1 MSQVQAVSAGRSAGL
16 LSKAVERACWSESKG
31 VACPRPRAPPQ
42 VPEEPEAAPPR
53 LSTSASAPSF
63 GSVGRDEVPS
73 DALSELRRL
82 FAAECSL
89 GTPGPG
95 FGVSPPVRSGAA
107 NGLVHDS
114 LWRAE
119 APRACKASL
128 RALQERA
135 GPLRATCAGD
145 YRLLMASPDQ
155 GLLAGACCD
164 DEDGSDGPAPGSCGG
179 FSTGGISWM
188 DTEGGPGGFVAA
200 AAAGR
205 SLASSR
211 ASAPSPGWY
220 SGRPAH
226 SPSPDPD
233 RLLFSY

>member
-1 MSQVQAVSAGRSAGL
+1 M
-16 LSKAVERACWSESKG
+16 
-31 VACPRPRAPPQ
+31 
-42 VPEEPEAAPPR
+42 
-53 LSTSASAPSF
+53 
-63 GSVGRDEVPS
+63 PS

-89 GTPGPG
+89 GAPGPG

-155 GLLAGACCD
+155 GLLSGACRD
-164 DEDGSDGPAPGSCGG
+164 DEDGSDGTAAGSCGG

-188 DTEGGPGGFVAA
+188 DADGGAGGFAA

-211 ASAPSPGWY
+211 ASAPSPAAGWY
-220 SGRPAH
+220 GGRPAH

>member
-1 MSQVQAVSAGRSAGL
+1 
-16 LSKAVERACWSESKG
+16 
-31 VACPRPRAPPQ
+31 
-42 VPEEPEAAPPR
+42 
-53 LSTSASAPSF
+53 
-63 GSVGRDEVPS
+63 VGRDEVPS

-89 GTPGPG
+89 GAPGPG

-155 GLLAGACCD
+155 GLLAGTCCD
-164 DEDGSDGPAPGSCGG
+164 DEDGSDGTAAGSCGG
-179 FSTGGISWM
+179 LSWM
-188 DTEGGPGGFVAA
+188 DTDTGAGGFVAA

-205 SLASSR
+205 SMASSR
-211 ASAPSPGWY
+211 ASAHSPAAGWY
-220 SGRPAH
+220 GGRPAH

>member
-1 MSQVQAVSAGRSAGL
+1 M
-16 LSKAVERACWSESKG
+16 
-31 VACPRPRAPPQ
+31 
-42 VPEEPEAAPPR
+42 
-53 LSTSASAPSF
+53 
-63 GSVGRDEVPS
+63 PS

-107 NGLVHDS
+107 NGLVHDT

-164 DEDGSDGPAPGSCGG
+164 DEDAGDGTAAGSCGG
-179 FSTGGISWM
+179 LSWM
-188 DTEGGPGGFVAA
+188 DTEGGAGGF

-211 ASAPSPGWY
+211 ASAPSPAAAGWFG
-220 SGRPAH
+220 SRPAH